1 MAGMTPMMRQYLEMK
16 ERYKDC
22 VLFYRLGDF
31 YEMFFDDALMVSKEL
46 ELTLTG
52 RDCGLEERAPMC
64 GVPYHAAATYIS
76 RLVES
81 GHKVA
86 ICEQTSDPATSKGL
100 VERDVVRV
108 ITPGTVVDPMM
119 LNERMA
125 NYVLCV
131 AFKGKAVSLAYA
143 DVSTGELVA
152 HQLLNP
158 ANRLRDE
165 LTRISAQEIITN
177 QKEEL
182 ESYLNAAV
190 SISEM
195 SDSVFTPGNATKM
208 VVSHFKVQN
217 VNSLGLDARDIRII
231 ATGALLSYLKDTQK
245 NSLSH
250 ITKLTLYQDVRTMT
264 LDRSTRKNLE
274 LTESLRYGEKKGSLL
289 WLLDKTQTAM
299 GGRLLRNWVEN
310 PLILQSAIEERL
322 DGVEALYSELM
333 VAQELADAL
342 SNVADMERLVGKI
355 SYGSITPRDCIALLR
370 SLKQVSPLK
379 VLISN
384 VKSVA
389 IAIIERTLTPLKT
402 LTELLESALNPDA
415 PIALSDGN
423 IINSGYNQQLDEY
436 RIAATNGKQWI
447 LNMEANERQNTGI
460 KNLKIHYNRVFGFYI
475 EVTKSNLGLVP
486 PYYVRKQTLANC
498 ERYITADL
506 QEIEKKIST
515 AEQSILA
522 LETQLFMQ
530 IREEIGKEIGAIQ
543 QNALSIKTLD
553 ALLSLAN
560 VARENDFIKPNINDE
575 GVYEVIDGRHPIV
588 ENMLK
593 DETFVPN
600 DVYLD
605 ARDNRMLI
613 ITGPNMS
620 GKSTYM
626 RQVALFTIMMQI
638 GSFVPARTAN
648 LCICDRVFTRIGA
661 QDDLASGQ
669 STFMVEMSETA
680 GILRNATEK
689 SLIILDEIGRG
700 TSTFDGLAIAWAVVE
715 FLLNNKKGGPKTL
728 FATHY
733 HELSELEGHLE
744 GVKNYCIS
752 VAEHGEEV
760 IFLRKIIPGGA
771 DKSYGVHVARIA
783 GIPPKVVARAKEIQ
797 TRLEVSDIN
806 QGSISANILEK
817 KEKPVKQLD
826 MFHIEQDALIH
837 EIQEMNVYDIT
848 PMDALNMLFQIREKA
863 RKL

>member
-1 MAGMTPMMRQYLEMK
+1 MTPMMRQYLEMK

-195 SDSVFTPGNATKM
+195 PDSVFTPGNATKM
-208 VVSHFKVQN
+208 VISHFKVQN

-605 ARDNRMLI
+605 ASDNRMLI

>member
-605 ARDNRMLI
+605 ASDNRMLI

>member
-195 SDSVFTPGNATKM
+195 PDSVFTPGNATKM
-208 VVSHFKVQN
+208 VISHFKVQN

-605 ARDNRMLI
+605 ASDNRMLI